1 MKYFLYNIHT
11 IFKRLSFFSL
21 MLFLL
26 FSSKESLAQL
36 SGSYTI
42 GSGGTYSTFAAAAA
56 DLNSQGVSGAV
67 TFNIFSGTYTEQFVI
82 GNITGTSASETIV
95 FQAQSG
101 NAADVDVQFTA
112 SSTGDNYIARLNGTD
127 FITFQNM

>member
-1 MKYFLYNIHT
+1 MEDDMKYFLYNIHT

-26 FSSKESLAQL
+26 FSSKDSLAQL

-67 TFNIFSGTYTEQFVI
+67 TFNVISGTYTEQFAI
-82 GNITGTSASETIV
+82 GNI
-95 FQAQSG
+95 SG
-101 NAADVDVQFTA
+101 
-112 SSTGDNYIARLNGTD
+112 SSINNT
-127 FITFQNM
+127 ITFQYFYT